1 MWVIDDHD
9 DAASRW
15 PGVFNVTFDERMTR
29 QLVAWRWPLL
39 AIGLLLAGL
48 AYGPSQRLEFDRS
61 IENMFAP
68 TDPLLVPY
76 QQSRRTFGGDEIALA
91 AYVDPRLLTAEGLAR
106 VDAVTSQLKA
116 VDGVKSVLSLTT
128 TPFGVGIVNS
138 PLLDS
143 FMNLLE
149 GFNIGPDRQTTA
161 VVCMLTPE
169 INAPQPREQT
179 VEQLRAVIEAHD
191 QSGVLTGEPVMV
203 VDGFKYLEED
213 GTLLGRAS
221 TLLLMATI
229 FLCFRSVRWVIVPI
243 AVVNVTLLC
252 TKGLLAVSQFRL
264 SMVSSMLWAIVTVVG
279 VGMVVHVILRF
290 REERHRG
297 HSPREALLACGGF
310 LVTPIIWTCL
320 TDTAG
325 FGSLLGARVGP
336 INDFGKMM
344 TMGSL
349 VALASAAAILPGLA
363 LWGKFDPDPHR
374 AWGERNLDV
383 GLHSLIRWIE
393 RWPWPIGL
401 ATAAL
406 VGWSML
412 GYLWLDVETD
422 FTKNFRATSPV
433 VKSYEFVESR
443 LGGAGVWDVLIPAPS
458 KIDMAFLDRVRRFER
473 RLREEVTVQSVRGQ
487 RVPGLTKVL
496 SVTDALDS
504 MGGEGSLLN
513 NLPVENQLQLFE
525 QQMPVIWHALYG
537 EDPEQGGRPY
547 LRIMLRA
554 KERQPSAQKNLLI
567 QQVRDL
573 CAQEFPEG
581 QVTGFFVLLTRLIDS
596 MTGDQWRT
604 FAIATGLIGLMML
617 VAFGSPLLAVV
628 ALVPNVLPNLMVIGI
643 MGWFDLRINMGAAMI
658 AAVSMGLAVDSTVH
672 YLIEYRYFRKR
683 GYSQHDALDAVHQ
696 NVGRAV
702 IFSTLALMIGFWAL
716 TLSQFIP
723 LVYFGVLVSVSLF
736 GGMLCNLILLPLLL
750 KIIDRGEA
758 GS

>member
-1 MWVIDDHD
+1 
-9 DAASRW
+9 
-15 PGVFNVTFDERMTR
+15 MTNF
-29 QLVAWRWPLL
+29 LVAWRWPLL
-39 AIGLLLAGL
+39 AAGLILAAL

-68 TDPLLVPY
+68 TDPLLAPY
-76 QQSRRTFGGDEIALA
+76 RQSRRTFGGDEIALA
-91 AYVDPRLLTAEGLAR
+91 AYVDPQLLTDEGLAR
-106 VDAVTSQLKA
+106 VDAATKRLKQ
-116 VDGVKSVLSLTT
+116 VPGVESVLSLTT
-128 TPFGVGIVNS
+128 TPFGVNIMSS

-143 FMNLLE
+143 FVNLLE
-149 GFNIGPDRQTTA
+149 GFNIGPDRKTTA
-161 VVCMLTPE
+161 IVCILTPE
-169 INAPQPREQT
+169 LNAPQPREQT
-179 VEQLRAVIEAHD
+179 VDQLRAVIEAHD
-191 QSGVLTGEPVMV
+191 KSGVLTGEPVMV

-221 TLLLMATI
+221 SLLLMVTI

-243 AVVNVTLLC
+243 AVVNVTLLL
-252 TKGLLAVSQFRL
+252 TKGLLVISKFRL

-297 HSPREALLACGGF
+297 LSPRDALLACGGF
-310 LVTPIIWTCL
+310 LVTPVIWTCL

-349 VALASAAAILPGLA
+349 VALASAGAILPGLA
-363 LWGKFDPDPHR
+363 LWGKFDPDPKR

-393 RWPWPIGL
+393 RWPWPIGI
-401 ATAAL
+401 ATAAV

-433 VKSYEFVESR
+433 VKSYEFVEKN
-443 LGGAGVWDVLIPAPS
+443 LGGAGVWDVLVPAPG
-458 KIDMAFLDRVRRFER
+458 KIDKPFLDHIRRFEQ
-473 RLREEVTVQSVRGQ
+473 RLRQEV
-487 RVPGLTKVL
+487 RVLNEHGERAVGLTKVL
-496 SVTDALDS
+496 SITDAIDSLDP
-504 MGGEGSLLN
+504 EHSLLGA
-513 NLPVENQLQLFE
+513 LPVDVLLQQFQ
-525 QQMPVIWHALYG
+525 QQMPVIWDALYG
-537 EDPEQGGRPY
+537 QDPEQNDRPY
-547 LRIMLRA
+547 VRIMLRA

-567 QQVRDL
+567 QQVRDI
-573 CAQEFPEG
+573 CAEEFPEG

-628 ALVPNVLPNLMVIGI
+628 ALVPNVLPNLMVIGM

-672 YLIEYRYFRKR
+672 YLIEFRYFRKR
-683 GYSQHDALDAVHQ
+683 GYSLHDALDAVHQ

-702 IFSTLALMIGFWAL
+702 IFSTLALMIGFFAL

-750 KIIDRGEA
+750 KIIDRGDGVSQTRGAAHEL
-758 GS
+758 SIEKTRRPPP